1 MLAAAAALLGLAL
14 GPRLARATVR
24 LARRG
29 PAVSRRRVVVTAA
42 GVAAAL
48 AGAAA
53 TTGTRPA
60 LVGVLWVAGAAVVLA
75 GVDLAVHRLPDVV
88 TGPAVG
94 VLLVAFVVDAALA
107 GGWSDLG
114 RAAAAAGIAFGG
126 AALARLAA
134 PSGLGFGDVKL
145 LGLLGLLLG
154 WRGWDVLVLG
164 VFLGLLV
171 GAVVSL
177 VLLAS
182 RRAGWRTAI
191 PFGPPLLVG
200 AAAAWAVAGPL

>member
-1 MLAAAAALLGLAL
+1 MLAAAAALLGLSS
-14 GPRLARATVR
+14 GPWLARATVR
-24 LARRG
+24 LTRRG
-29 PAVSRRRVVVTAA
+29 TTVSRRRVVVTAVVCA
-42 GVAAAL
+42 GAL

-53 TTGTRPA
+53 GTGARPA
-60 LVGVLWVAGAAVVLA
+60 AVGVLVVAAAAVVLG
-75 GVDLAVHRLPDVV
+75 GVDLAVRRLPDVV
-88 TGPAVG
+88 TGPAAA
-94 VLLVAFVVDAALA
+94 VLLVALAVDAAVE

-114 RAAAAAGIAFGG
+114 RAVLAAAAAFGV
-126 AALARLAA
+126 AAAARLAA

-145 LGLLGLLLG
+145 LGLLGILLG

-177 VLLAS
+177 VLLVS